1 MPIELSLFS
10 AVMTADL
17 RHLRAFLAIADE
29 GTITGAAARLNL
41 TQPALSRTL
50 RQLETHLGLRL
61 VDRSTH
67 HLHLTPAGLT
77 FRERASAAVAAVDEV
92 LDPARAGTWP
102 LRLGHAW
109 GALGEHTTALLRR
122 WRDDH
127 PEVAL
132 EVMRF
137 DDDTSAGLASG
148 RVDVALLR
156 TRLDGPG
163 IRAEALAPEPRLA
176 AVPSGT
182 RLADREHLTLAD
194 LATRPIAINAVV
206 GTTTMDLWPAGHTPT
221 ETVVVANTDDWIT
234 AIAGGR
240 AVGVTTVATRWMR
253 PHPGVTYL
261 PLTDAPP
268 VDVYLAWREPRTH
281 PAVGDLLAL
290 VRELA
295 GSGSVKRG

>member
-1 MPIELSLFS
+1 
-10 AVMTADL
+10 MTADL

-67 HLHLTPAGLT
+67 HLHLTAAGST
-77 FRERASAAVAAVDEV
+77 FRERAAAAVAGVDEV
-92 LDPARAGTWP
+92 LDPARAGSWP
-102 LRLGHAW
+102 LRLGHTW
-109 GALGEHTTALLRR
+109 GMLGEHTTALLRR
-122 WRDDH
+122 WRDEH
-127 PEVAL
+127 GEVAL
-132 EVMRF
+132 EVLRF
-137 DDDTSAGLASG
+137 DDDVSGGLASG

-156 TRLDGPG
+156 TRDVGVGGGEAGPDRPG
-163 IRAEALAPEPRLA
+163 VRAEALAPEPRLA

-182 RLADREHLTLAD
+182 PLAARERLALAD
-194 LATRPIAINAVV
+194 LADRPIAINAVV
-206 GTTTMDLWPAGHTPT
+206 GTTTLDLWPGGRAPT

-240 AVGVTTVATRWMR
+240 AVGVTTVATRSMR

-281 PAVGDLLAL
+281 PAVDDLLAL
-290 VRELA
+290 IRELA
-295 GSGSVKRG
+295 GPGSVTHG

>member
-1 MPIELSLFS
+1 MI
-10 AVMTADL
+10 DL

-77 FRERASAAVAAVDEV
+77 FRERAAAAVGAVDDL
-92 LDPARAGTWP
+92 LDPARAGIWP

-122 WRDDH
+122 WQRDH
-127 PEVAL
+127 PDVPL
-132 EVMRF
+132 ELLRF
-137 DDDTSAGLASG
+137 DDDTSAGLATG
-148 RVDVALLR
+148 RVDVAVLR
-156 TRLDGPG
+156 TRPDGPG
-163 IRAEALAPEPRLA
+163 IRAEPLPPEPRLA

-182 RLADREHLTLAD
+182 PLAARDSLTLAD
-194 LATRPIAINAVV
+194 LAGRPIAINAVV
-206 GTTTMDLWPAGHTPT
+206 GTTTLDLWAAGHTPSG
-221 ETVVVANTDDWIT
+221 TVVVSNTDDWIT

-240 AVGVTTVATRWMR
+240 AVGVTTVATPAMR
-253 PHPGVTYL
+253 PHPGVAYL

-268 VDVYLAWREPRTH
+268 VEVHLAWREPRTH
-281 PAVGDLLAL
+281 PAVAELLEL
-290 VRELA
+290 VREVTSAHA
-295 GSGSVKRG
+295 GHPLT

>member
-1 MPIELSLFS
+1 
-10 AVMTADL
+10 MTADV

-50 RQLETHLGLRL
+50 RQLEAHLGLRL

-67 HLHLTPAGLT
+67 HLHLTPAGEA
-77 FRERASAAVAAVDEV
+77 FRARASAAVAAVDEV

-102 LRLGHAW
+102 LRLGHTW
-109 GALGEHTTALLRR
+109 GALGEHTTPLLRR
-122 WRDDH
+122 WRAEH
-127 PEVAL
+127 PEVSL
-132 EVMRF
+132 EVLRL

-148 RVDVALLR
+148 RVDVAVLR
-156 TRLDGPG
+156 ARPDRPDV
-163 IRAEALAPEPRLA
+163 RAEALPPEPRLA

-182 RLADREHLTLAD
+182 PLAAREQLTLAD
-194 LATRPIAINAVV
+194 LGDQPLALNAAV
-206 GTTTMDLWPAGHTPT
+206 GTTTLDLWPAGQAPA

-240 AVGVTTVATRWMR
+240 AVGVTPVATRSMR
-253 PHPGVTYL
+253 PHPGVAYV
-261 PLTDAPP
+261 PLVDAPP

-281 PAVGDLLAL
+281 PAVGELLAL
-290 VRELA
+290 VRELV
-295 GSGSVKRG
+295 GSGSAAHG

>member
-1 MPIELSLFS
+1 
-10 AVMTADL
+10 MTADV

-67 HLHLTPAGLT
+67 HLHLTAAGET

-102 LRLGHAW
+102 LRLGHTW
-109 GALGEHTTALLRR
+109 GVLGEHTTALLRR

-127 PEVAL
+127 PEISL
-132 EVMRF
+132 EVLRF
-137 DDDTSAGLASG
+137 DDDTSGGLGSG
-148 RVDVALLR
+148 RVDVAVLR
-156 TRLDGPG
+156 TRDVGVGGGEDSTEGPG

-182 RLADREHLTLAD
+182 PLAAREHLALAD
-194 LATRPIAINAVV
+194 LADLPIAINAVV
-206 GTTTMDLWPAGHTPT
+206 GTTTMDLWPAGHAPT

-240 AVGVTTVATRWMR
+240 AVGVTSVATRSMR

-261 PLTDAPP
+261 PLPAAPP

-281 PAVGDLLAL
+281 PAVGELLAL

-295 GSGSVKRG
+295 GPGSVQRG

>member
-1 MPIELSLFS
+1 
-10 AVMTADL
+10 MTADL

-67 HLHLTPAGLT
+67 HLHLTPAGET
-77 FRERASAAVAAVDEV
+77 FRDRASAAVAAVDEV
-92 LDPARAGTWP
+92 LDPSRAGVWP
-102 LRLGHAW
+102 LRLGHTW
-109 GALGEHTTALLRR
+109 GMLGDRTTTLLRR
-122 WRDDH
+122 WRDEH
-127 PEVAL
+127 PDVAL
-132 EVMRF
+132 EVLRF
-137 DDDTSAGLASG
+137 DDDVSGGLAPG
-148 RVDVALLR
+148 RVDAALLR
-156 TRLDGPG
+156 TRPRLPG
-163 IRAEALAPEPRLA
+163 VRVTTLAPEPRLA
-176 AVPSGT
+176 AVPSDTPLAT
-182 RLADREHLTLAD
+182 REELSLAD
-194 LATRPIAINAVV
+194 LAGRPIAINAVV
-206 GTTTMDLWPAGHTPT
+206 GTTTMDLWPAGHGPT

-240 AVGVTTVATRWMR
+240 AVGVTTVATRSMR
-253 PHPGVTYL
+253 PHPGVSYV

-290 VRELA
+290 IRELA
-295 GSGSVKRG
+295 GPEAPGPGEGGRG

>member
-1 MPIELSLFS
+1 
-10 AVMTADL
+10 MTADL

-67 HLHLTPAGLT
+67 HLHLTAAGAT
-77 FRERASAAVAAVDEV
+77 FRERAAAAVAGVDEV
-92 LDPARAGTWP
+92 LDPARAGSWP
-102 LRLGHAW
+102 LRLGHTW
-109 GALGEHTTALLRR
+109 GMLGEHTTTLLRR
-122 WRDDH
+122 WRDEH
-127 PEVAL
+127 GEVAL
-132 EVMRF
+132 EVLRF
-137 DDDTSAGLASG
+137 DDDISGGLASG

-156 TRLDGPG
+156 TRPDRPG
-163 IRAEALAPEPRLA
+163 VRAEALAPEPRLA

-182 RLADREHLTLAD
+182 SLAARERLALAD
-194 LATRPIAINAVV
+194 LADRPIAINAVV
-206 GTTTMDLWPAGHTPT
+206 GTTTLDLWPGGHAPT

-240 AVGVTTVATRWMR
+240 AVGVTSVATRSMR

-281 PAVGDLLAL
+281 PAVDDLLAL
-290 VRELA
+290 IRELA
-295 GSGSVKRG
+295 GPGSVTHG

>member
-1 MPIELSLFS
+1 
-10 AVMTADL
+10 MTADL

-50 RQLETHLGLRL
+50 RQLEAHLGLRL

-67 HLHLTPAGLT
+67 HLHLTPAGRT
-77 FRERASAAVAAVDEV
+77 FRERAAAAVAAVDEV
-92 LDPARAGTWP
+92 LDPARAGSWP
-102 LRLGHAW
+102 LRLGHTW
-109 GALGEHTTALLRR
+109 GMLGEQTTALLRR
-122 WRDDH
+122 WRDEH
-127 PEVAL
+127 PEVSLEAL
-132 EVMRF
+132 RF
-137 DDDTSAGLASG
+137 DDDVSGGLAAG
-148 RVDVALLR
+148 RVDAALLR
-156 TRLDGPG
+156 TRPDLPG
-163 IRAEALAPEPRLA
+163 VRAEALAPEPRFA

-182 RLADREHLTLAD
+182 PLAARERLALSDLAD
-194 LATRPIAINAVV
+194 RPIAINAVV
-206 GTTTMDLWPAGHTPT
+206 GTTTMDLWPAGHAPR

-240 AVGVTTVATRWMR
+240 AVGVTSVATRSMR

-268 VDVYLAWREPRTH
+268 IDVYLAWREPRTH
-281 PAVGDLLAL
+281 PAVDALLAL

-295 GSGSVKRG
+295 GPGAHGG